1 MTIPS
6 GAAQGLLVLLD
17 SGPLGLIS
25 HPRATSDANA
35 CKAWL
40 SHLLAQNHTVV
51 VPEIVYY
58 ETRRELRRVELK
70 NGVPSPGLA
79 NMEAFAAGAG
89 IVPLTS
95 AALHL
100 ASELWAIARNKH
112 SAGAPDL
119 ALDADVIL
127 CAQAQSLNPV
137 SWGARGARVVIA
149 TTNVKHLVSFADAD
163 HWQNI
168 QP

>member
-1 MTIPS
+1 MPS
-6 GAAQGLLVLLD
+6 GAAQRLLVLLD
-17 SGPLGLIS
+17 SGPLGLVS
-25 HPRATSDANA
+25 HPRATSDAGA

-40 SHLLAQNHTVV
+40 SQLLAQNHTVLL
-51 VPEIVYY
+51 PEIVYY
-58 ETRRELRRVELK
+58 ETRRELRRLELRS
-70 NGVPSPGLA
+70 GVPSPGLA

-100 ASELWAIARNKH
+100 ASEFWAIARNSG

-127 CAQAQSLNPV
+127 CAQAKTLKPE
-137 SWGARGARVVIA
+137 SWGAKGARVVIA
-149 TTNVKHLVSFADAD
+149 TTNVKHLVSFADAS

-168 QP
+168 WP

>member
-6 GAAQGLLVLLD
+6 GAAQRLLVLLD
-17 SGPLGLIS
+17 SGPLGLVS
-25 HPRATSDANA
+25 HPRATPDAGA

-40 SHLLAQNHTVV
+40 SQLLAQNHTVLL
-51 VPEIVYY
+51 PEIVYY
-58 ETRRELRRVELK
+58 ETRRELRRAELK
-70 NGVPSPGLA
+70 SGAPSPGLA
-79 NMEAFAAGAG
+79 NMEAFAVNAG
-89 IVPLTS
+89 IVPLTF
-95 AALHL
+95 AALQL
-100 ASELWAIARNKH
+100 ASEFWATARNNG

-127 CAQAQSLNPV
+127 CAQAKILNPD

-168 QP
+168 RP